1 MSQEGTL
8 TTDEIEDILSEEK
21 PNQIPKMKFNADRIR
36 NVLPKNIEEKKLKI
50 LLLMPLNF
58 MGNISKD
65 KSLWTQDSGS
75 YYSTNPSL
83 QSSLVLLLTIY
94 LLTEKSI

>member
-1 MSQEGTL
+1 
-8 TTDEIEDILSEEK
+8 
-21 PNQIPKMKFNADRIR
+21 
-36 NVLPKNIEEKKLKI
+36 
-50 LLLMPLNF
+50 MPLNF

-94 LLTEKSI
+94 LLTEKSIYVFTQMQNLLEYARLKEITECDCYEKEKHFSCHCCFCSSS